1 MCLLWEQNIKLNFDR
16 PHITIL
22 IRCIRMCP
30 WRSHWQSHTIGNLL
44 TTCVALVHSNSLVC
58 QIPFTVLD
66 FEVHWICQ
74 SICNLHCVHID
85 VVALNRNLISLSIFI
100 QFTWCRPVFISEC
113 IEICFHT
120 INYIPLKDPLT
131 IHTMI
136 RCYVTELNCV
146 NWLLTKRIGTIGP
159 RNCHSSVEYGVA
171 VIIFHHI
178 VLV

>member
-113 IEICFHT
+113 IESMKYASIQST
-120 INYIPLKDPLT
+120 
-131 IHTMI
+131 
-136 RCYVTELNCV
+136 
-146 NWLLTKRIGTIGP
+146 
-159 RNCHSSVEYGVA
+159 
-171 VIIFHHI
+171 IFHWKIHWQYTQWLGVTLQNWTVWI
-178 VLV
+178 GC